1 MSEEIPDQGFTDG
14 SFEAENCEQ
23 EEAFNVC
30 PPPAEKKQV
39 FSDIHIQKTDVIHRQ
54 RNRSRSTEFSE
65 IQRRNFRWLA
75 AKLRA
80 TVSSSTQEIAN
91 ADSFQNTPPRSRTD
105 A

>member
-23 EEAFNVC
+23 EEALNVC

-54 RNRSRSTEFSE
+54 RNRSQSTEFSE
-65 IQRRNFRWLA
+65 IQRRNFLLVGRQA
-75 AKLRA
+75 ADYGVTLNSGDRKCRFFSEHA
-80 TVSSSTQEIAN
+80 T
-91 ADSFQNTPPRSRTD
+91 PKPH
-105 A
+105 